1 MWVLEVK
8 SRARK
13 PARSMTGA
21 ICTIW
26 PVVSPVAPH
35 RLWLPSRNETSRSSI
50 SLMGR
55 RRPPPVAR
63 RAAEITAEEAGG
75 HPARDEFGIA
85 GQPAVQRQ
93 VGLDP
98 GDLASAQRAPEP
110 ADRGGA
116 VGPAGDELGQKGVV
130 VRRHHRSGLH
140 ASPPR

>member
-1 MWVLEVK
+1 MK

-21 ICTIW
+21 ICSIW

-35 RLWLPSRNETSRSSI
+35 RLWLPSRNETSRRSI
-50 SLMGR
+50 SLMDR
-55 RRPPPVAR
+55 RHPPPVTC

-75 HPARDEFGIA
+75 HPARHEFGVV

-98 GDLASAQRAPEP
+98 GDLTSTQRVPEP
-110 ADRGGA
+110 AERAGA
-116 VGPAGDELGQKGVV
+116 VGPAHDELGEKGVV
-130 VRRHHRSGLH
+130 
-140 ASPPR
+140 